1 MIKNCFPKHLEAL
14 TDKLKNAVSKIA
26 VFEKDI
32 YIKADGDLISV
43 PLTETQPYPGFPT
56 DLQAQTL
63 ALQTV
68 SKGSGIMV
76 ENIFETR
83 YKHVAELTKMGANIV
98 VKDKIALVRGVKN
111 LHGAEVTAHD
121 LRGGAALVLAGL
133 CAVGR
138 TEISDIKHID
148 RGYLNFDMAL
158 RSVGAKIE
166 RI

>member
-1 MIKNCFPKHLEAL
+1 
-14 TDKLKNAVSKIA
+14 
-26 VFEKDI
+26 
-32 YIKADGDLISV
+32 
-43 PLTETQPYPGFPT
+43 
-56 DLQAQTL
+56 
-63 ALQTV
+63 
-68 SKGSGIMV
+68 
-76 ENIFETR
+76 
-83 YKHVAELTKMGANIV
+83 MGANIV